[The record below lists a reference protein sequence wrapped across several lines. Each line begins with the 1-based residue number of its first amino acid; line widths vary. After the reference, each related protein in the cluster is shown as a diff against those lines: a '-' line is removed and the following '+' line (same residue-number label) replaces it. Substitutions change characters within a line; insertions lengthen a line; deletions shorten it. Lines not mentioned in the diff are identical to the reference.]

1 MRRNDRAITDPAE
14 LESILREAVVCR
26 MGLCDGEVPYVVPMN
41 YGYRD
46 GSVFLHSAIEGRKI
60 ELLRKNPNV
69 CLEFEKDVELIPA
82 ESACSFSMKYRSVI
96 ASGKA
101 VFLEGPEEKAQG
113 LNVIMGQYT
122 GKEFDFPQQALER
135 IVVIRVDLEECSG
148 KHNRC

>member
-1 MRRNDRAITDPAE
+1 MRRSDRAITDPAE
-14 LESILREAVVCR
+14 LESILREAIVCR

-60 ELLRKNPNV
+60 EILRKNPNV
-69 CLEFEKDVELIPA
+69 CLEFEKDVELVPA
-82 ESACSFSMKYRSVI
+82 EEACSFSMKYRSVI

-101 VFLEGPEEKAQG
+101 VFLEGAEEKAQG

-122 GKEFDFPQQALER
+122 GKEFDFPPQALER
-135 IVVIRVDLEECSG
+135 IVVIRIDLVECSG
-148 KHNRC
+148 KHNRY

>member
-26 MGLCDGEVPYVVPMN
+26 MGLCDGELPYVVPMN

-60 ELLRKNPNV
+60 ELLRRNPNV

-82 ESACSFSMKYRSVI
+82 EAACSFSMKYRSVI

-101 VFLEGPEEKAQG
+101 FFLEGAEEKAQG
-113 LNVIMGQYT
+113 LNVIMTQYT
-122 GKEFDFPQQALER
+122 GKEFEFPPQALER
-135 IVVIRVDLEECSG
+135 IVVIRIDLDECSG
-148 KHNRC
+148 KHNVY